1 MISLLTPLKAQE
13 QIARNLQ
20 ERRLAMGLTQAG
32 LAARSGVALGTLRK
46 FERTGAASIE
56 TLLKLLM
63 VVGGLEQVIAAS
75 APEADTFSSIDE
87 VLQAPDKPRRKHGW
101 RS

>member
-75 APEADTFSSIDE
+75 ALEADTFSSIDE
-87 VLQAPDKPRRKHGW
+87 VLQAQDKPRRKHGW

>member
-75 APEADTFSSIDE
+75 APEAGTFSSIDE
-87 VLQAPDKPRRKHGW
+87 VLQAQDKPRRKHGW

>member
-1 MISLLTPLKAQE
+1 MILLLSTTKAQE
-13 QIARNLQ
+13 QLARNLQ
-20 ERRLAMGLTQAG
+20 ARRLAMGLTQVG
-32 LAARSGVALGTLRK
+32 LATRSGVALGTLRK
-46 FERTGAASIE
+46 FERTGAASVE

-75 APEADTFSSIDE
+75 APEANAFSSIDE
-87 VLQAPDKPRRKHGW
+87 VLQAEDKPKRKHGW